1 MTELKP
7 ISSFPPI
14 VKLFVGIFTSLM
26 LLVCLWAV
34 WIYTVDRGE
43 ADTLAYTQSPGLANE
58 SATATQPDTERRR
71 GRDELSARD
80 EMEVIES
87 DSETALAPIWDTTHA
102 GEPEPLDS
110 SRIDTMESIADLTK
124 GYDGV
129 GDDDVSQ
136 VKGESHLRHN
146 LGLAHVHVNGQTLLF
161 FALGAVFLFTTVKP
175 RVKKTVLWAFA
186 LTVVAHT
193 IGLTGE
199 GYHSLFGD
207 LLALSGVVLLALIG
221 YMCLMIFV
229 DLGRSPKQD

>member
-146 LGLAHVHVNGQTLLF
+146 LG
-161 FALGAVFLFTTVKP
+161 P
-175 RVKKTVLWAFA
+175 RVKETVLWAFA

-229 DLGRSPKQD
+229 DLGRSPKKD